1 LLRGFLIWVWSPTEA
16 HVRGDATTHR
26 ADLGHTQTAG
36 RRVGFDHAIAGSTMS
51 EDALQLGALH
61 RLPDGVEGVLQRRFA
76 HPREAV
82 WPMLVEPEKFAQW
95 LAPGTLE
102 PRPGGAVRI
111 AFHDSGTVIDSV
123 LTAFEPPRLLAYSWS
138 SGAEPARPLRWE
150 LAQAD
155 GATRLTLR
163 VRVPAGEDAAKA
175 CAGFEGHLEMLAAA
189 LEGVPIRF
197 PFDTFLA
204 ARDGYRRLLG
214 ALR

>member
-1 LLRGFLIWVWSPTEA
+1 
-16 HVRGDATTHR
+16 
-26 ADLGHTQTAG
+26 
-36 RRVGFDHAIAGSTMS
+36 MS

-150 LAQAD
+150 LADAD

-163 VRVPAGEDAAKA
+163 VRVPAGKDAAKA
-175 CAGFEGHLEMLAAA
+175 CAGFEGTWKCSRPRSRACRSGFRSTRSWPLATAIVACSARCDDCAA
-189 LEGVPIRF
+189 GWQGVRRTPEGS
-197 PFDTFLA
+197 
-204 ARDGYRRLLG
+204 GLL
-214 ALR
+214 

>member
-1 LLRGFLIWVWSPTEA
+1 LLRGFLIWVWSPAEA
-16 HVRGDATTHR
+16 HLRGDATTHR

-150 LAQAD
+150 LADAD

-204 ARDGYRRLLG
+204 TRDGYRRLLG

>member
-1 LLRGFLIWVWSPTEA
+1 LLRGFLIWVWSPAEA
-16 HVRGDATTHR
+16 HLRGDATTHR

-111 AFHDSGTVIDSV
+111 AFHDSGAVIDSV

-150 LAQAD
+150 LADAD

-204 ARDGYRRLLG
+204 TRDGYRRLLG